1 MYLLLTRTI
10 WNIELTQTY
19 CLHLSI
25 FLHLMFIIIFRSLHF
40 SWFFTKIG
48 REFCSNRIIHWN
60 STITL
65 RKHSIPKFPPNCTLS
80 LMLGNYVLSASF
92 VRSWINIFDLK
103 YLDFFLLCRKV
114 LKIYIFQQFFI
125 SFIKY
130 KKTKENTKKREE
142 DESSDYRQ

>member
-130 KKTKENTKKREE
+130 KKTKENTKKKGR
-142 DESSDYRQ
+142 RWKQWL